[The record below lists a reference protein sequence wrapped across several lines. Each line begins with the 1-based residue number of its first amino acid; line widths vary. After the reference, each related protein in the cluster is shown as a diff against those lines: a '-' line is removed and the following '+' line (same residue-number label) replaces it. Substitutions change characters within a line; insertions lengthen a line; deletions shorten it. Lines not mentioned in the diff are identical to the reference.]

1 MKKSLLISMAL
12 ATVLATGV
20 YAKGNMNSSGCDYQK
35 SQKMMKKSHHR
46 GFMSFVYNLDLD
58 DKQKQEIQTI
68 RKQMMEKR
76 FSKNESAFTSTDF
89 DKEKYIQIM
98 KQKRQNMIE
107 SKAEMI
113 DKVYKVLN
121 KDQKQQLKQMM
132 DKRKE
137 RFSSMMKKR
146 MNFDKNCNGR
156 G

>member
-1 MKKSLLISMAL
+1 MKKRVIISMAL
-12 ATVLATGV
+12 ATVLATGL
-20 YAKGNMNSSGCDYQK
+20 YAKGNCDRGCDYNK
-35 SQKMMKKSHHR
+35 SSKMMKKSHKG

-58 DKQKQEIQTI
+58 DKQKEQIQTI
-68 RKQMMEKR
+68 KKEMMKKR
-76 FSKNESAFTSTDF
+76 FAKKDSAFTATDF
-89 DKEKYIQIM
+89 DKEKYIQLM
-98 KQKRQNMIE
+98 KQKRENMIE

-113 DKVYKVLN
+113 DKIYKVLN
-121 KDQKQQLKQMM
+121 KDQKKQLKEMM